1 MTSGARRLKIESLPA
16 ASLGALNFD
25 DLNPMLT
32 TPNPFA
38 ALLDP
43 AGILN
48 ACAQSGALDALP
60 VSAKRCADRMSPNVG
75 GELAEHDAA
84 LDEVYRQLIAK
95 AAKTPPPKPKKTA
108 ARTEQA

>member
-1 MTSGARRLKIESLPA
+1 M
-16 ASLGALNFD
+16 ASLGALNSD
-25 DLNPMLT
+25 DPNPMLT

-48 ACAQSGALDALP
+48 TCAQSGALDALP
-60 VSAKRCADRMSPNVG
+60 VSAKRCADRMSPKVA

-84 LDEVYRQLIAK
+84 LDEIYRQLIAK
-95 AAKTPPPKPKKTA
+95 AAKTPPPKPKKTV
-108 ARTEQA
+108 RTEEA

>member
-1 MTSGARRLKIESLPA
+1 
-16 ASLGALNFD
+16 
-25 DLNPMLT
+25 MLT

-43 AGILN
+43 AGILG

-60 VSAKRCADRMSPNVG
+60 VSAKRCADRMSPNVA

-84 LDEVYRQLIAK
+84 VDAIYQQLIEK
-95 AAKTPPPKPKKTA
+95 AAKASPPKPKKTTA
-108 ARTEQA
+108 